1 MRAIFFCVVFFISCA
16 CVSAQRACVAAQY
29 NELEASRNPAQPRA
43 QQAIE
48 DFIQQR
54 ALQSTAHSS
63 GITASPAPVLTIP
76 VVVHVLYNNDIQNI
90 SDEQVKSGIE
100 ALNRDF
106 RRMNSD
112 TINTPAAF
120 KALAADTR
128 IEFVLATADPA
139 GRSTNGIN
147 RKRTSVAEWKM
158 DDKIKMGVH
167 GGIDPWDTKSYL
179 NIWVGNMRR
188 LLGYASAPGS
198 SADKDGVVITTN
210 TFGLKNVRAPYDLG
224 RTAVHEVG
232 HWLGLKHIWGDTYC
246 GDDGIHDT
254 PRQGNFTAG
263 CPKGFRTSCDNG
275 PAGDMY
281 MNYMDFTDD
290 ACMNLFTEGQKERM
304 RALLLPGGPRAGL
317 LSSKGLKKAWAQQV
331 VLEEVVKPVL
341 SGPLKVY
348 PSPAS
353 SEITADFG
361 SETWIGKDVHLF
373 SAQGILLQKE
383 RVLSRVQKISL
394 QTLKPGLY
402 FLKGNNGAETI
413 NQKIVKL

>member
-1 MRAIFFCVVFFISCA
+1 MRAIFFCVVFFVSCA
-16 CVSAQRACVAAQY
+16 CVSAQRACLATQY
-29 NELEASRNPAQPRA
+29 NELETSRNPAQLRA
-43 QQAIE
+43 QQAVE

-63 GITASPAPVLTIP
+63 QVTASAAPVLIIP
-76 VVVHVLYNNDIQNI
+76 VVVHVLYSNENQNI

-106 RRMNSD
+106 RRMNGD

-120 KALAADTR
+120 KSVAADTR

-147 RKRTSVAEWKM
+147 RKQTSVTEWRM
-158 DDKIKMGVH
+158 DDKVKMSVH
-167 GGIDPWDTKSYL
+167 GGVNPWDSKSYL
-179 NIWVGNMRR
+179 NIWVGNMRS

-198 SADKDGVVITTN
+198 SAEKDGVVITTN
-210 TFGLKNVRAPYDLG
+210 AFGLKNVRAPYDLG

-232 HWLGLKHIWGDTYC
+232 HWLGLKHIWGDSYC

-290 ACMNLFTEGQKERM
+290 ACMNLFTEGQKDRM
-304 RALLLPGGPRAGL
+304 RALFLQGGPRAGL
-317 LSSKGLKKAWAQQV
+317 LSSKGLQKPWSQQV
-331 VLEEVVKPVL
+331 VLEEGVQPVL
-341 SGPLKVY
+341 SSQFKVY
-348 PSPAS
+348 PNPAS

-361 SETWIGKDVHLF
+361 SDTWIGKDVSLL
-373 SAQGILLQKE
+373 SAQGILLQKV
-383 RVLSRVQKISL
+383 RVLSRIQKISL
-394 QTLKPGLY
+394 QSLKPGLY
-402 FLKGNNGAETI
+402 FLKGANGTQAI
-413 NQKIVKL
+413 NQKIIKI